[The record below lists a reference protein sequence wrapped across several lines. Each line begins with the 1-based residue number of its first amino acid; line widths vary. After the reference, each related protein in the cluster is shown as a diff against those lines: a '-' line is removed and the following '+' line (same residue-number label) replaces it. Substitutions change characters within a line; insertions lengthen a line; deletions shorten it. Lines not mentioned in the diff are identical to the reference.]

1 MNIPRQKPKT
11 MIRSIRRLNY
21 LAVFML
27 MALGANAQNGVS
39 LQEAISYAL
48 ANNEEIKNAKVATRD
63 ADAQVFETRADGLPQ
78 IDANF
83 GYANNTSIPVNLVP
97 ANVFDPTAPAD
108 QIAAV
113 RFGVQHQSNFN
124 VTASQIL
131 WDGSFFIGLQAA
143 KMLREKVLVDERKTE
158 LDVIEQ
164 VTKAYYLVLVNQV
177 RTGLID
183 ANISTIEST
192 LRDTRAL
199 YENGF
204 AEKIDVARLQVQ
216 LNNLNTER
224 QGVDQVIEASKNL
237 LKFTMGMAVT
247 NLIDLSDDLST
258 FDFDYSMADVEA
270 FNVQERIEAR
280 QLDFLKGLA
289 ELDIKNVYSQYV
301 PKVTFNAGWGRNTG
315 NDSFGNLWN
324 GNRQWF
330 TNSSVGI
337 NVSIPVFDGLRKKY
351 TVARKKYQLETLDNQ
366 YSLLTNNLKQQLLN
380 AQEALDVNLQR
391 LEVQKENM
399 ALAKEVSDITREKY
413 TEGVGSNLELI
424 NSEKDYKE
432 AEINYLNALYEAI
445 NAKVDLDRALG
456 QLN

>member
-1 MNIPRQKPKT
+1 
-11 MIRSIRRLNY
+11 
-21 LAVFML
+21 
-27 MALGANAQNGVS
+27 
-39 LQEAISYAL
+39 
-48 ANNEEIKNAKVATRD
+48 
-63 ADAQVFETRADGLPQ
+63 
-78 IDANF
+78 
-83 GYANNTSIPVNLVP
+83 
-97 ANVFDPTAPAD
+97 
-108 QIAAV
+108 
-113 RFGVQHQSNFN
+113 
-124 VTASQIL
+124 
-131 WDGSFFIGLQAA
+131 
-143 KMLREKVLVDERKTE
+143 MLREKVLVDERKTE

-183 ANISTIEST
+183 TNISTIEST

>member
-1 MNIPRQKPKT
+1 MNIPRQKLRT
-11 MIRSIRRLNY
+11 MRRSIRKLNY

-27 MALGANAQNGVS
+27 MALGANAQNGIS
-39 LQEAISYAL
+39 LQDAINYAL

-78 IDANF
+78 VDANF
-83 GYANNTSIPVNLVP
+83 GYANNTKIPVNLVP

-124 VTASQIL
+124 ISASQMI

-143 KMLREKVLVDERKTE
+143 KMLREKVLVDEQKTE
-158 LDVIEQ
+158 QDVIEQ

-183 ANISTIEST
+183 TNIETIEST
-192 LRDTRAL
+192 LIDTRAL

-204 AEKIDVARLQVQ
+204 VEKIDVTRLQVQ
-216 LNNLNTER
+216 LNNLKTER
-224 QGVDQVIEASKNL
+224 QGVNQVIASSKNL
-237 LKFTMGMAVT
+237 LKFTMGMPVT
-247 NLIDLSDDLST
+247 KVVNLTGDLSN
-258 FDFDYSMADVEA
+258 FDFDYSQSDISA

-280 QLDFLKGLA
+280 QMDYLKSLA
-289 ELDIKNVYSQYV
+289 ELDIKNVYSQYI
-301 PKVTFNAGWGRNTG
+301 PKVSFNAGWGRNTG

-324 GNRQWF
+324 SNRQWF
-330 TNSSVGI
+330 TSSSIGI

-391 LEVQKENM
+391 LEVQRENM
-399 ALAKEVSDITREKY
+399 GLAKEVSDITREKY

-445 NAKVDLDRALG
+445 IAKVDLDIALG